1 MSQYPSNFGQSP
13 GGPSHGGPSYG
24 GPSYGG
30 PGGSPY
36 ASGPQQPAPR
46 KGPNWL
52 LIIGIAV
59 GVLALG
65 GAAFG
70 ICCCGGGALAIPA
83 LTQVVGD
90 EVAKQVADDPV
101 IQERIGDI
109 EKITYNFGESME
121 ASSDG
126 GEMMAFDVEGS
137 KGDGLLIIEGDN
149 NGDQLNITYG
159 ELVMPD
165 GTFNLEL

>member
-13 GGPSHGGPSYG
+13 GGPSYG
-24 GPSYGG
+24 GPPHAG

-36 ASGPQQPAPR
+36 AGAPQRPAPK

-52 LIIGIAV
+52 LIIGIGV

-65 GAAFG
+65 GAALG
-70 ICCCGGGALAIPA
+70 VCCCGGGALAFPA

-90 EVAKQVADDPV
+90 EVAKQVKDDPA
-101 IQERIGDI
+101 IQEHIGDI
-109 EKITYNFGESME
+109 EKITYNFTESME
-121 ASSDG
+121 ASADG
-126 GEMMAFDVEGS
+126 DERMAFDVEGS
-137 KGDGLLIIEGDN
+137 KGSGLLIVEGANSGNEIDV
-149 NGDQLNITYG
+149 TYG

-165 GTFNLEL
+165 GGTFYLE